1 MKNIKFIKTRN
12 MNEIKIMVNE
22 QLQMLMHRAE
32 FSLSRRGHNP
42 LRGQG
47 RVLAILKLKPEMSQK
62 ELTYLL
68 NMSKQSVAELIKKLE
83 KENYIT
89 REASIKDKHMMIIK
103 LTQKGSNAAE
113 ETDDI
118 SLENTTLLDCLNKEE
133 LFIFR
138 KNKETKLRT
147 IS

>member
-1 MKNIKFIKTRN
+1 
-12 MNEIKIMVNE
+12 
-22 QLQMLMHRAE
+22 
-32 FSLSRRGHNP
+32 
-42 LRGQG
+42 
-47 RVLAILKLKPEMSQK
+47 MSQK

-68 NMSKQSVAELIKKLE
+68 DMSKQSVAELIKKLE

-89 REASIKDKHMMIIK
+89 REASTKDKHMMIIK

-118 SLENTTLLDCLNKEE
+118 SLENTTLLDCLNEEE

-138 KNKETKLRT
+138 KNNETILRT